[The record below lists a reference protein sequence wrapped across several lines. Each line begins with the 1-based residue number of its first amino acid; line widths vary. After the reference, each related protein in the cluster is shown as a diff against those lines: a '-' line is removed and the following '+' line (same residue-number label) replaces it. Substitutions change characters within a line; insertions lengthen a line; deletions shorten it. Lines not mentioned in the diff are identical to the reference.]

1 MTFNWKFWQRDTYFT
16 ERFTQRFT
24 DSALAGKFGLAGGI
38 GAGIAVGAYLLVVV
52 AVGWWW
58 SYEPDLFDPV
68 AAARERAGEAGV
80 EPVIGYTTA
89 TTIVVLTETL
99 LDKRG
104 GYLSNDI
111 FPPGVYL
118 DNVPNWEFGA
128 LVHLRD
134 ISRALRNDFS
144 RSQSQS
150 AEDPDLAI
158 AQGHYFYDNASWIF
172 PASESEYRKGAEHV
186 ADYARRLAAQ
196 GAEDTQFYAR
206 ADNLARWLQE
216 VETRLGD
223 ISQRLSQSVGKKQ
236 LHLGLAGDA
245 AAEQATDTKPDIETK
260 TSWFEIDDV
269 FYEARGQTWAL
280 VHLLKAV
287 EHDFARVLDDKN
299 ARVSLRQIIRELE
312 ATQATLWSPVILNGG
327 GFGFLANHSLV
338 MASYVSRVNAAIID
352 LRDLLDKG

>member
-1 MTFNWKFWQRDTYFT
+1 MKFNWKFWQKSPFVTPDESGWTKKIGT
-16 ERFTQRFT
+16 
-24 DSALAGKFGLAGGI
+24 GVGLAAGADLGI
-38 GAGIAVGAYLLVVV
+38 YVLVVI
-52 AVGWWW
+52 ALWWWW
-58 SYEPDLFDPV
+58 SYEPDMFDPV
-68 AAARERAGEAGV
+68 AVAKQRAAKAGV
-80 EPVIGYTTA
+80 EPVTGYTTA
-89 TTIVVLTETL
+89 TTIVVLAQTL

-111 FPPGVYL
+111 FPPGVIV
-118 DNVPNWEFGA
+118 DNVPNWEFGV
-128 LVHLRD
+128 LVHVRD
-134 ISRALRNDFS
+134 ISRALRNDLS

-158 AQGHYFYDNASWIF
+158 AQGHFFYDNASWIF
-172 PASESEYRKGAEHV
+172 PASESEYRKGAAHV
-186 ADYARRLAAQ
+186 TDYATRLANRA
-196 GAEDTQFYAR
+196 AEDTQFYAR

-236 LHLGLAGDA
+236 LHLGLAGDPA
-245 AAEQATDTKPDIETK
+245 ATQATDTRQDTQKK

-280 VHLLKAV
+280 AHLLKAV
-287 EHDFARVLDDKN
+287 DHDFSAVLDDKN

-312 ATQATLWSPVILNGG
+312 ATQEAIWSPMILNGG

-338 MASYVSRVNAAIID
+338 MASYVSRVNAALID